1 MAQDIIPKP
10 KFDIGDI
17 VYLRNGSKPLKVLR
31 RCYDE
36 HWRYEVDGIEYIET
50 YWFYEKYLK
59 RMEE

>member
-10 KFDIGDI
+10 KFDIGDT

-36 HWRYEVDGIEYIET
+36 HWRYKIEGIEDNE
-50 YWFYEKYLK
+50 YWFYEKDFK
-59 RMEE
+59 NMEE

>member
-36 HWRYEVDGIEYIET
+36 HWRYEVDGIKDIGT

-59 RMEE
+59 LMEE